1 MAVGRGA
8 ADLDLD
14 LEEAKAIVSEGTP
27 KELIEGK
34 KVLTLTPDATRTC
47 PLPRLITAVK
57 EVVGSRAARLD
68 FMVALGSHHPLDEQR
83 IMKLYGIDPQ
93 RRAREFADNRF
104 LNHRWDLQG
113 TLVKIGTISEQE
125 IEEISGGLFREAV
138 DVDINRAIFDYDLI
152 LILGPVF
159 PHEVVGISGGYKYL
173 FPGISGGDFLHFFH
187 WLGAVITSWE
197 VIGKKNTPVRDVVN
211 RAARMVQVPTHCIC
225 MVVGHPQGSDGY
237 PDGDPRAGAELSAG
251 SDRSEAAGGRGASRH
266 SGTLAGL
273 FVGTAEEAWSRAADL
288 AMEMHIVYKDRPY
301 HLVVGK
307 APEMYDEL
315 WVGGKVMYKLEP
327 VVAEGGRLI
336 IYAPHLKEVSS
347 TWGHY
352 LKRIG
357 YHVRDYFLSQMERFS
372 DVPRGVLAHSTHV
385 KGLGSFENGVEKPR
399 IEVVLATS
407 IPERLCRRINL
418 GYLDPA
424 SLRLEEYR
432 GREREGVLVVEQAG
446 EVLHRLKSED

>member
-1 MAVGRGA
+1 
-8 ADLDLD
+8 
-14 LEEAKAIVSEGTP
+14 
-27 KELIEGK
+27 
-34 KVLTLTPDATRTC
+34 
-47 PLPRLITAVK
+47 
-57 EVVGSRAARLD
+57 
-68 FMVALGSHHPLDEQR
+68 
-83 IMKLYGIDPQ
+83 
-93 RRAREFADNRF
+93 
-104 LNHRWDLQG
+104 
-113 TLVKIGTISEQE
+113 
-125 IEEISGGLFREAV
+125 LFREAV

-307 APEMYDEL
+307 APEL
-315 WVGGKVMYKLEP
+315 
-327 VVAEGGRLI
+327 
-336 IYAPHLKEVSS
+336 
-347 TWGHY
+347 
-352 LKRIG
+352 
-357 YHVRDYFLSQMERFS
+357 
-372 DVPRGVLAHSTHV
+372 
-385 KGLGSFENGVEKPR
+385 
-399 IEVVLATS
+399 
-407 IPERLCRRINL
+407 
-418 GYLDPA
+418 
-424 SLRLEEYR
+424 
-432 GREREGVLVVEQAG
+432 
-446 EVLHRLKSED
+446 

>member
-1 MAVGRGA
+1 
-8 ADLDLD
+8 
-14 LEEAKAIVSEGTP
+14 
-27 KELIEGK
+27 
-34 KVLTLTPDATRTC
+34 
-47 PLPRLITAVK
+47 
-57 EVVGSRAARLD
+57 
-68 FMVALGSHHPLDEQR
+68 
-83 IMKLYGIDPQ
+83 
-93 RRAREFADNRF
+93 
-104 LNHRWDLQG
+104 
-113 TLVKIGTISEQE
+113 
-125 IEEISGGLFREAV
+125 
-138 DVDINRAIFDYDLI
+138 
-152 LILGPVF
+152 
-159 PHEVVGISGGYKYL
+159 
-173 FPGISGGDFLHFFH
+173 
-187 WLGAVITSWE
+187 
-197 VIGKKNTPVRDVVN
+197 
-211 RAARMVQVPTHCIC
+211 
-225 MVVGHPQGSDGY
+225 
-237 PDGDPRAGAELSAG
+237 
-251 SDRSEAAGGRGASRH
+251 
-266 SGTLAGL
+266 
-273 FVGTAEEAWSRAADL
+273 
-288 AMEMHIVYKDRPY
+288 
-301 HLVVGK
+301 
-307 APEMYDEL
+307 
-315 WVGGKVMYKLEP
+315 MYKLEP